1 MDEEDWYN
9 ILVMEAAEMEFLI
22 EQEEEAPFQYRVRM
36 GALYFVPGAPDGWS
50 YQEEKAERFDREADA
65 NWMAIELQGRFPD
78 AKIVVDP
85 CN

>member
-9 ILVMEAAEMEFLI
+9 ILVMEAEEMEAL
-22 EQEEEAPFQYRVRM
+22 EAEPEKFQYRIRM
-36 GALYFVPGAPDGWS
+36 GAMYFVPGAPDSWS

>member
-9 ILVMEAAEMEFLI
+9 ILVMEAEEMEFLQ
-22 EQEEEAPFQYRVRM
+22 EQEDSEVFQYRIRM
-36 GALYFVPGAPDGWS
+36 GAMYFVRGAPDSWS
-50 YQEEKAERFDREADA
+50 YQEAKAERFDREADA
-65 NWMAIELQGRFPD
+65 NWMAIELQGQFQD